1 MLEKNSHKTYRRLVP
16 IWCILGETVEA
27 NELYPSFEDEK
38 KKKKKKKN
46 SSIHVAEVSKFL
58 KNWLYE
64 KHDIDFVKE

>member
-1 MLEKNSHKTYRRLVP
+1 M
-16 IWCILGETVEA
+16 EA

-64 KHDIDFVKE
+64 KHDIVFVKE